1 MRTVVSKS
9 KTTKS
14 EFMVNNVKKIYINP
28 QWQGGADISTYVGAE
43 EIKEYLAGQSC
54 MIIAMGCWRIEAP

>member
-1 MRTVVSKS
+1 MVDVYT
-9 KTTKS
+9 S
-14 EFMVNNVKKIYINP
+14 EVHSESGFMVDNVKKIYINP

-54 MIIAMGCWRIEAP
+54 MIIAMDCWRIEAP